1 METLAALDWSSLAL
15 GAGIGAVL
23 LFLVVTRGRG

>member
-1 METLAALDWSSLAL
+1 VHILAALDWSSLVL
-15 GAGIGAVL
+15 GAGFGAAL